1 MIATVQPPAAPA
13 PSAPVAAATPVP
25 VAASPAAPR
34 ALTPLVAVCGLCG
47 GAGATS
53 LAYLL
58 AVFAARA
65 NAHAAVLACDTGGPT
80 AALAAYVGARSHR
93 SLPAAAQMLASG
105 AQLDAPLFA
114 QLAAN
119 LRLIASAPEAL
130 DDADGEAVEFI
141 FEQARGSHTL
151 TVADCG
157 TLTRPIERRVARS
170 ASHVAWVLP
179 ATVSGARRA
188 AAALAVADPTLP
200 GREIVVARHDAG
212 ERKAP
217 MRELTALAD
226 SRNAPLVLMPH
237 IPDLAEADVADAL
250 DAAHLTL
257 TAFEGVL
264 HR

>member
-1 MIATVQPPAAPA
+1 MIATVQPTAAPA
-13 PSAPVAAATPVP
+13 PSAPATATPAPIASQPAAA
-25 VAASPAAPR
+25 R

-58 AVFAARA
+58 AAFTARA
-65 NAHAAVLACDTGGPT
+65 NAGAVLVCDTGGPH
-80 AALAAYVGARSHR
+80 AALATYIGARSHR
-93 SLPAAAQMLASG
+93 SLPAAAQVLASG

-114 QLAAN
+114 QPDAN
-119 LRLIASAPEAL
+119 LRLIAASPEAL
-130 DDADGEAVEFI
+130 DDANGEAVEFI

-157 TLTRPIERRVARS
+157 TLARPIERRVART

-179 ATVSGARRA
+179 ATVSGVRRA
-188 AAALAVADPTLP
+188 AAALAVAEPTLP
-200 GREIVVARHDAG
+200 GREILVARHDAG

-226 SRNAPLVLMPH
+226 SRHAPLVLMPH
-237 IPDLAEADVADAL
+237 IPDLAEVDVSEAI
-250 DAAHLTL
+250 DAAQLTL

-264 HR
+264 RR

>member
-1 MIATVQPPAAPA
+1 MIATVQPPAPPA
-13 PSAPVAAATPVP
+13 PSAPVAADPAPIASQPAT
-25 VAASPAAPR
+25 PR

-58 AVFAARA
+58 AVFAAHA
-65 NAHAAVLACDTGGPT
+65 NTNAAVLVCDTGGPT

-93 SLPAAAQMLASG
+93 SLPAAAQVLASG

-114 QLAAN
+114 QPAAN
-119 LRLIASAPEAL
+119 LRLIASAPEAV

-157 TLTRPIERRVARS
+157 TLSRPIERRVARG

-188 AAALAVADPTLP
+188 AAALAVAEPALS

-226 SRNAPLVLMPH
+226 SRRAPLVLMPH
-237 IPDLAEADVADAL
+237 IPDLAEVDVSEAV
-250 DAAHLTL
+250 DAAQLTL

-264 HR
+264 RR